1 MTITLDRL
9 TQAIDSASLEAA
21 CLRQPHFTAHVL
33 RSRAE
38 GHPLRDFAHG
48 TLDAVLELP
57 EEKFSLRIR
66 WEAEG
71 QALVEHGWVCR
82 EAPHMQGGG
91 IFSEVA
97 ILDED
102 GSPLAADA
110 DELVGLAYEFFSYQE
125 IESAITPVL
134 PERPEPESVPGQD
147 ADFFRPWHGRRKRRG
162 R

>member
-1 MTITLDRL
+1 MTITLDQL
-9 TQAIDSASLEAA
+9 TQAIASERLEAA

-38 GHPLRDFAHG
+38 GHPFRDFAYG

-57 EEKFSLRIR
+57 EGRFSLRIR

-71 QALVEHGWVCR
+71 QSQVEHGWICR
-82 EAPHMQGGG
+82 EGPHLNGSG
-91 IFSEVA
+91 IFSDVA

-102 GSPLAADA
+102 GFPLAADA

-125 IESAITPVL
+125 IESAIAPVL
-134 PERPEPESVPGQD
+134 PVRPEPGSAPGQD
-147 ADFFRPWHGRRKRRG
+147 ADLFRPWHDRCKRR

>member
-9 TQAIDSASLEAA
+9 AQAIDSASLEAT
-21 CLRQPHFTAHVL
+21 CWRQPHFTAHVL

-38 GHPLRDFAHG
+38 GHPFHDFANG

-57 EEKFSLRIR
+57 EGKFSLRIR

-71 QALVEHGWVCR
+71 QSQAEHGWICR
-82 EAPHMQGGG
+82 EALHMNGGG
-91 IFSEVA
+91 IFSNVA

-102 GSPLAADA
+102 GAPLAADA

-125 IESAITPVL
+125 IESAIAPVL
-134 PERPEPESVPGQD
+134 PVRPEPESAPSRD
-147 ADFFRPWHGRRKRRG
+147 ADFFRPWHSRRKRRG